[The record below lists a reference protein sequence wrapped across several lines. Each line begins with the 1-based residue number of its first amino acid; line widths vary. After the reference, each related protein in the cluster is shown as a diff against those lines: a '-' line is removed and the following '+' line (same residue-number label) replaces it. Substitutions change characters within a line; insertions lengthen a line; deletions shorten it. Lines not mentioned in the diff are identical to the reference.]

1 MDKELLEQ
9 FRMLAE
15 GMAQMEERLL
25 DKMATKEELRAA
37 ESRIKIYIENAV
49 TDKIRALFDG
59 YQSALENQALLK
71 VKMQVALTFA
81 CMNLKKLANWK
92 HRGGRFSTFFLAFY
106 FFFSPFQKKGAHA
119 TA

>member
-1 MDKELLEQ
+1 MEQAEDYRHTPIYRAIYERRKETIERI
-9 FRMLAE
+9 FGDAKE
-15 GMAQMEERLL
+15 KHGMRYTQ
-25 DKMATKEELRAA
+25 LR
-37 ESRIKIYIENAV
+37 
-49 TDKIRALFDG
+49 G
-59 YQSALENQALLK
+59 LLK

-81 CMNLKKLANWK
+81 CMNLKNLANWK

>member
-1 MDKELLEQ
+1 MDKELLKQ

-71 VKMQVALTFA
+71 VSHQTIARELDEVKARLAALESRIA
-81 CMNLKKLANWK
+81 
-92 HRGGRFSTFFLAFY
+92 
-106 FFFSPFQKKGAHA
+106 
-119 TA
+119 